1 MLEKNSSFRNNI
13 VSEKQIGL
21 KPNGV
26 WVFSQS
32 IWQTACHFISKARS
46 HFPAQPPIARSKYMG
61 TPGTR
66 LHQGP
71 DVSDSAL
78 NLQKV
83 HENHYFS
90 CKCVQLLT
98 NEFWV
103 LLAS

>member
-1 MLEKNSSFRNNI
+1 
-13 VSEKQIGL
+13 
-21 KPNGV
+21 
-26 WVFSQS
+26 
-32 IWQTACHFISKARS
+32 
-46 HFPAQPPIARSKYMG
+46 MG